1 MRYIIKTMGSRDIQI
16 GYNDINSI
24 YIYMYIYIVYLDL
37 FCNHLWWNKL
47 MVIS

>member
-1 MRYIIKTMGSRDIQI
+1 MRYIIKTMESRDIQI

-24 YIYMYIYIVYLDL
+24 YIVYNLDL